1 MKSLILSRLW
11 MLIGIIILTTGQAW
25 AHTTGSTSGSTTTQ
39 KVFTSIKE
47 LRDGANGKSLSDVVI
62 QFEATNPATV
72 VAVMTKQ
79 DPDIEDKKFINS
91 FFIVDNKSSDGY
103 YYGLWVSP
111 NDIKDGYK
119 LPTDLAIGSKFTG
132 AIIGDYSEGTSG
144 IPYFGSIHKT
154 KNIDGTNYSTT
165 FHIDNTGVASA
176 DGTKPADYPFNE
188 VKDVYTIANNNPA
201 DGNTATASYG
211 KYLNTIIKVPGTIK
225 KASDNE
231 NNTEFYLVQDEK
243 TGTSKADM
251 NNRIY
256 FNSSQLEGINLD
268 DYVGTSGTFEGILVK
283 RNDSESKLIVL
294 KGDFFKVNK
303 IYLDENDAEGRVEYL
318 ASQGAFDGEVDVY
331 VHRTNLVNKAGAWNT
346 ICLPFDLT
354 KEEFKN
360 AFGCE
365 LTALAKPTTTSSE
378 TVQQWAGQVNEGVL
392 AFTKLPDTGLTI
404 KAGVPYL
411 MQASGMQTACLT
423 TIPGAENMEPET
435 LIGKESTYYTHIGE
449 KLISV
454 VPPYEVKASYSD
466 NIVNGDFY
474 FRGLYGRK
482 KYTEDADGKLTT
494 TLIAD
499 NGSQKYQYISTA
511 AGNYLKYLPS
521 GSSLQFNGM
530 RAYFYF
536 PNWNAANNNAAQ
548 AANNNTNAKIH
559 VAVMA
564 ASTTGIS
571 NIPAEEASKQAEVY
585 NLSGQRVDASYKGI
599 VVRNGR
605 KYLRK

>member
-1 MKSLILSRLW
+1 MKRLILSRLW
-11 MLIGIIILTTGQAW
+11 MLISIIILTTGQAW
-25 AHTTGSTSGSTTTQ
+25 AQTATTQ

-47 LRDGANGKSLSDVVI
+47 LRDGANGNSLSDVVI
-62 QFEATNPATV
+62 KFEATNPATV
-72 VAVMTKQ
+72 VAVMTKH

-318 ASQGAFDGEVDVY
+318 ASQGALDGEVDVY
-331 VHRTNLVNKAGAWNT
+331 VHRTKLVNNAGAWNT

-354 KEEFKN
+354 KEEFKT

-365 LTALAKPTTTSSE
+365 LTALAKPATSDE
-378 TVQQWAGQVNEGVL
+378 TVHQWTGQVSDKGVL
-392 AFTKLPDTGLTI
+392 AFTKLPDTDLTI

-411 MQASGMQTACLT
+411 MQASGTQTACLK

-435 LIGKESTYYTHIGE
+435 LMKQELTYYAPVGKKTITV
-449 KLISV
+449 KS
-454 VPPYEVKASYSD
+454 PYEVKASYSD

-474 FRGLYGRK
+474 FRGLYDRK

-494 TLIAD
+494 TLISD

-511 AGNYLKYLPS
+511 VGNYLKYLPD
-521 GSSLQFNGM
+521 GSTLQFNGM

-536 PNWNAANNNAAQ
+536 PNWSATNNNAAQ
-548 AANNNTNAKIH
+548 AASQNKDTNAKIH

-571 NIPAEEASKQAEVY
+571 NISAEEASKQAEVY

>member
-11 MLIGIIILTTGQAW
+11 LLIGIIVLTTGQAW
-25 AHTTGSTSGSTTTQ
+25 ALTTGATTTQ
-39 KVFTSIKE
+39 KVFTSIE
-47 LRDGANGKSLSDVVI
+47 QIRDVAQSNNQKHQDVVI
-62 QFEATNPATV
+62 QFDATNPAIV
-72 VAVMTKQ
+72 VAVMKHA
-79 DPDIEDKKFINS
+79 DPDIKDEKFINS
-91 FFIVDNKSSDGY
+91 FFIVDNSK
-103 YYGLWVSP
+103 YGLWVSP
-111 NDIKDGYK
+111 YNIDKGFS
-119 LPTDLAIGSKFTG
+119 LPSDLAVGSKITG
-132 AIIGDYSEGTSG
+132 SIIGDYNEGESG
-144 IPYFGSIHKT
+144 MVYFGAIHKT
-154 KNIDGTNYSTT
+154 KDIDGTTYKTSLTVD
-165 FHIDNTGVASA
+165 HSGEASA
-176 DGTKPADYPFNE
+176 DGTKPAVYPFTE
-188 VKDVYTIANNNPA
+188 VKDVYTIANNNPT

-225 KASDNE
+225 KASDKN
-231 NNTEFYLVQDEK
+231 NNTEFYLVQDEN
-243 TGTSKADM
+243 TGTSEADM
-251 NNRIY
+251 NKRIY
-256 FNSSQLEGINLD
+256 FNSSQLDGINLD

-283 RNDSESKLIVL
+283 RNKSESKLIVL

-303 IYLDENDAEGRVEYL
+303 IYLDENDEESRVQYL
-318 ASQGAFDGEVDVY
+318 VQQGALQDKVDVY
-331 VHRTNLVNKAGAWNT
+331 VHRTKLVNTDAWNT

-354 KEEFKN
+354 KGEFKT

-365 LTALAKPTTTSSE
+365 LTALAKPATSDE
-378 TVQQWAGQVNEGVL
+378 TDHQWAGQVNDKGVL
-392 AFTKLPDTGLTI
+392 AFTKLPDTELTI

-411 MQASGMQTACLT
+411 MQASGTQTACLK

-435 LIGKESTYYTHIGE
+435 LMKQESTYYAHIGE

-466 NIVNGDFY
+466 NIVNGDFF

-494 TLIAD
+494 TLISD

-521 GSSLQFNGM
+521 GSTLQFNGM

-536 PNWNAANNNAAQ
+536 PNWNAEYNNKAQ
-548 AANNNTNAKIH
+548 PASKNNNTNAKIH

-571 NIPAEEASKQAEVY
+571 NISAEEASKQAEVY

>member
-1 MKSLILSRLW
+1 
-11 MLIGIIILTTGQAW
+11 MLISIIILTTGQAW
-25 AHTTGSTSGSTTTQ
+25 AQTATTT

-47 LRDGANGKSLSDVVI
+47 LRDAAQTNSLKHDDVVVK
-62 QFEATNPATV
+62 FDDSNPTTV
-72 VAVMTKQ
+72 VAVMKHA
-79 DPDIEDKKFINS
+79 DPDIKADKFVNS
-91 FFIVDNKSSDGY
+91 FFIVNKGSDDN

-111 NDIKDGYK
+111 NGVYDKQLFSTWNLK
-119 LPTDLAIGSKFTG
+119 IGSKITG
-132 AIIGDYSEGTSG
+132 SIIGDYRENESG
-144 IPYFGSIHKT
+144 MPYFGSLVNSVKIGDVTYNTSLTVKR
-154 KNIDGTNYSTT
+154 DGEANETT
-165 FHIDNTGVASA
+165 E
-176 DGTKPADYPFNE
+176 ADYPYT
-188 VKDVYTIANNNPA
+188 VVTDVNTIAKNNA
-201 DGNTATASYG
+201 DGNTVNASYG
-211 KYLNTIIKVPGTIK
+211 PYLNTIIRVPGTIK
-225 KASDNE
+225 KGT
-231 NNTEFYLVQDEK
+231 NNEFYLVQKE
-243 TGTSKADM
+243 TTSTTDSQ
-251 NNRIY
+251 NRIY
-256 FNSSQLEGINLD
+256 FNSSQLDGINLD
-268 DYVGTSGTFEGILVK
+268 DYVGTSGTFEGILIK

-303 IYLDENDAEGRVEYL
+303 IYLDENDEEGRVQYL
-318 ASQGAFDGEVDVY
+318 VQQGALQDKVDVY
-331 VHRTNLVNKAGAWNT
+331 VHRTKLVNTDAWNT

-354 KEEFKN
+354 KGEFKT

-365 LTALAKPTTTSSE
+365 LTALAKPATSDD
-378 TVQQWAGQVNEGVL
+378 TDHQWAGQVNDKGVL
-392 AFTKLPDTGLTI
+392 AFTKLPDTELTI

-411 MQASGMQTACLT
+411 MQASGTQTACLT
-423 TIPGAENMEPET
+423 TISGAENMEPET
-435 LIGKESTYYTHIGE
+435 LMKQESTYYAPVGKKTITV
-449 KLISV
+449 KA
-454 VPPYEVKASYSD
+454 PYEVKASYND

-494 TLIAD
+494 TLISD

-511 AGNYLKYLPS
+511 AGNYLKYLPDNS
-521 GSSLQFNGM
+521 TLQFNGM

-548 AANNNTNAKIH
+548 AASKNNNNNAKIH

-571 NIPAEEASKQAEVY
+571 NISAEETSKQAEVY

>member
-25 AHTTGSTSGSTTTQ
+25 AQTATTQ

-72 VAVMTKQ
+72 VAVMTKH
-79 DPDIEDKKFINS
+79 DTDITDDDKFLNS
-91 FFIVDNKSSDGY
+91 FFIVNKGSDDN

-119 LPTDLAIGSKFTG
+119 LPTNLAIGSKFTG
-132 AIIGDYSEGTSG
+132 AIIGDYSEGTSKM
-144 IPYFGSIHKT
+144 PYFGSIHKT
-154 KNIDGTNYSTT
+154 KDIGGTNYSTT
-165 FHIDNTGVASA
+165 FDIDNTGVASA
-176 DGTKPADYPFNE
+176 DGTKPADYPFTE
-188 VKDVYTIANNNPA
+188 VKDVYTIANNSA
-201 DGNTATASYG
+201 GGNTATASYG

-225 KASDNE
+225 KGT
-231 NNTEFYLVQDEK
+231 NNEFYLVQNE
-243 TGTSKADM
+243 TTSTTDSQ
-251 NNRIY
+251 NRIY
-256 FNSSQLEGINLD
+256 FNSSQLDGINLD
-268 DYVGTSGTFEGILVK
+268 DYVGTSGIFEGILVK
-283 RNDSESKLIVL
+283 RNKSESKLIVL

-318 ASQGAFDGEVDVY
+318 VQQGAFDGEVDVY

-354 KEEFKN
+354 KEEFKT

-365 LTALAKPTTTSSE
+365 LIALAKPATSDKP
-378 TVQQWAGQVNEGVL
+378 VQPWAGQVSDKGVL
-392 AFTKLPDTGLTI
+392 AFTKLSDTDLTI

-411 MQASGMQTACLT
+411 VQASGEQTACLT
-423 TIPGAENMEPET
+423 TIQGSENMEPET
-435 LIGKESTYYTHIGE
+435 LMSKESTYYAHIGE

-454 VPPYEVKASYSD
+454 VPPYEVKASYND

-482 KYTEDADGKLTT
+482 KYAEDADGKLTT
-494 TLIAD
+494 TLISD

-521 GSSLQFNGM
+521 GSTLQFNGM

-536 PNWNAANNNAAQ
+536 PNWNAENNNAAQ
-548 AANNNTNAKIH
+548 AASKNNNTNAKIH

-571 NIPAEEASKQAEVY
+571 NISAEEASKQAEVY

-605 KYLRK
+605 KYLCK

>member
-11 MLIGIIILTTGQAW
+11 MLISIIILTTGQAW
-25 AHTTGSTSGSTTTQ
+25 AETTEPTTTQ
-39 KVFTSIKE
+39 KVFTSIKD
-47 LRDGANGKSLSDVVI
+47 LRDAAQTVTGKKLDDVVI
-62 QFEATNPATV
+62 KFEDSNPAIV
-72 VAVMTKQ
+72 VAVMTKH
-79 DPDIEDKKFINS
+79 DTDIKEDKKFIHS
-91 FFIVDNKSSDGY
+91 FFIVDKKSSDGY

-111 NDIKDGYK
+111 FDIKGYT

-132 AIIGDYSEGTSG
+132 LITGGYSEGTSG
-144 IPYFGSIHKT
+144 IPCLGYIRASKT
-154 KNIDGTNYSTT
+154 IDGTDYSTK
-165 FHIDNTGVASA
+165 FDIVEAS
-176 DGTKPADYPFNE
+176 GTYPVNKVE
-188 VKDVYTIANNNPA
+188 NVNTIANYNPE

-211 KYLNTIIKVPGTIK
+211 KYLNTIIQVPGTIK
-225 KASDNE
+225 KGTQGEYYLVKNE
-231 NNTEFYLVQDEK
+231 NTKCTDEK
-243 TGTSKADM
+243 
-251 NNRIY
+251 NRIY
-256 FNSSQLEGINLD
+256 FNSSQLDINLD

-283 RNDSESKLIVL
+283 RDGTYSKLIVL

-318 ASQGAFDGEVDVY
+318 ASQGALDGEVDVY
-331 VHRTNLVNKAGAWNT
+331 VHRTNLVNKVLGAWNT

-354 KEEFKN
+354 KEDFKK

-378 TVQQWAGQVNEGVL
+378 TAHQWAGQVSDKGVL
-392 AFTKLPDTGLTI
+392 SFTKLADTDLTI

-411 MQASGMQTACLT
+411 MQASGTQTKCLNT
-423 TIPGAENMEPET
+423 YEGSENMTPDV
-435 LIGKESTYYTHIGE
+435 LIGKETTYYAHVGE
-449 KLISV
+449 KTITV
-454 VPPYEVKASYSD
+454 NAPYEVKASYSD
-466 NIVNGDFY
+466 KIVNGEFY

-482 KYTEDADGKLTT
+482 KYKEDADGKLTT
-494 TLIAD
+494 TPISD

-511 AGNYLKYLPS
+511 AGNYLKYLRATS
-521 GSSLQFNGM
+521 TLQFNGM

-536 PNWNAANNNAAQ
+536 PNWNADNNNAAQ
-548 AANNNTNAKIH
+548 AASNNTNAKIH

-571 NIPAEEASKQAEVY
+571 NISAEEASKQAEVY

>member
-25 AHTTGSTSGSTTTQ
+25 AQTATTT

-72 VAVMTKQ
+72 VAVMTKH
-79 DPDIEDKKFINS
+79 DTDITDDDKFLNS
-91 FFIVDNKSSDGY
+91 FFIVNKGSDDN

-119 LPTDLAIGSKFTG
+119 LPTNLAIGSKFTG
-132 AIIGDYSEGTSG
+132 AIIGDYSEGTSK

-154 KNIDGTNYSTT
+154 KDIGGTNYSTT
-165 FHIDNTGVASA
+165 FDIDNTGVASA
-176 DGTKPADYPFNE
+176 DGTKPADYPFTE
-188 VKDVYTIANNNPA
+188 VKDVYTIANNSA
-201 DGNTATASYG
+201 GGNTATASYG

-225 KASDNE
+225 KGT
-231 NNTEFYLVQDEK
+231 NNEFYLVQNE
-243 TGTSKADM
+243 TTSTTDSQ
-251 NNRIY
+251 NRIY
-256 FNSSQLEGINLD
+256 FNSSQLDGINLD
-268 DYVGTSGTFEGILVK
+268 DYVGTSGIFEGILVK
-283 RNDSESKLIVL
+283 RNKSESKLIVL

-318 ASQGAFDGEVDVY
+318 VQQGALQDNVDVY

-365 LTALAKPTTTSSE
+365 LTALAKPATSDE
-378 TVQQWAGQVNEGVL
+378 TVHQWTGQVSDKGVL
-392 AFTKLPDTGLTI
+392 AFTKLPDTDLTI

-411 MQASGMQTACLT
+411 MQASGTQIACLK

-435 LIGKESTYYTHIGE
+435 FMGQESTYYAHIGE

-466 NIVNGDFY
+466 NIVNDDFY

-511 AGNYLKYLPS
+511 AGNYLKYLPKNS
-521 GSSLQFNGM
+521 TLQFNGM

-548 AANNNTNAKIH
+548 PASNGTNAKIH

-571 NIPAEEASKQAEVY
+571 NISAEEASKPAEVC

>member
-1 MKSLILSRLW
+1 MKSLILSRLR
-11 MLIGIIILTTGQAW
+11 MLISIIILTTGQAW
-25 AHTTGSTSGSTTTQ
+25 AQTATTQ

-47 LRDGANGKSLSDVVI
+47 LRDAAQTNGLKHDDVVVK
-62 QFEATNPATV
+62 FDDSNPTTV
-72 VAVMTKQ
+72 VAVMKHA
-79 DPDIEDKKFINS
+79 DPDIKDDKFVNS
-91 FFIVDNKSSDGY
+91 FFIVNKGSDNNF
-103 YYGLWVSP
+103 YGLWVSP
-111 NDIKDGYK
+111 NGVYDKQLFSTWNLK
-119 LPTDLAIGSKFTG
+119 IGSKITG
-132 AIIGDYSEGTSG
+132 SIIGDYRENESG
-144 IPYFGSIHKT
+144 MPYFGSLVNSVKIGDVT
-154 KNIDGTNYSTT
+154 YNTSLTVNRDDEANETT
-165 FHIDNTGVASA
+165 E
-176 DGTKPADYPFNE
+176 ADYPYT
-188 VKDVYTIANNNPA
+188 VVTDVNTIAKNNA
-201 DGNTATASYG
+201 GGNTATASYG
-211 KYLNTIIKVPGTIK
+211 PYLNTIIRVPGTIK
-225 KASDNE
+225 KGT
-231 NNTEFYLVQDEK
+231 NNEFYLVQNETTK
-243 TGTSKADM
+243 TDNES
-251 NNRIY
+251 NRIY
-256 FNSSQLEGINLD
+256 FNSSQLDGINLD

-283 RNDSESKLIVL
+283 RNQSESKLIVL

-318 ASQGAFDGEVDVY
+318 ASQGAFDDEVDVY
-331 VHRTNLVNKAGAWNT
+331 VHRTKLVNTDAWNT

-354 KEEFKN
+354 KEEFKT

-365 LTALAKPTTTSSE
+365 LTALAKPATSDE
-378 TVQQWAGQVNEGVL
+378 TVHQWTGQVSDKGVL
-392 AFTKLPDTGLTI
+392 AFTKLADTELAI

-411 MQASGMQTACLT
+411 MQASGMQTACLK

-435 LIGKESTYYTHIGE
+435 LMKQELTYYAPVGKKTITV
-449 KLISV
+449 KS
-454 VPPYEVKASYSD
+454 PYEVKASYSD

-494 TLIAD
+494 TLISD

-521 GSSLQFNGM
+521 GSTLQFNGM

-571 NIPAEEASKQAEVY
+571 NVSAEEVSKQAEVY

>member
-1 MKSLILSRLW
+1 

-25 AHTTGSTSGSTTTQ
+25 AQATGSTTTQ

-47 LRDGANGKSLSDVVI
+47 LRDGAQTISGKTLADVVI
-62 QFEATNPATV
+62 QFNEATV
-72 VAVMTKQ
+72 VAVMKNEDEKIKPTK
-79 DPDIEDKKFINS
+79 FVNS
-91 FFIVDNKSSDGY
+91 FFVVDNSN
-103 YYGLWVSP
+103 YGLWISP
-111 NDIKDGYK
+111 NDEKGK
-119 LPTDLAIGSKFTG
+119 NLFPEWNLAIGSKITG
-132 AIIGDYSEGTSG
+132 SIIGDYNEGEKG
-144 IPYFGSIHKT
+144 MPYFGSLL
-154 KNIDGTNYSTT
+154 NSVAIDGTSYQTT
-165 FHIDNTGVASA
+165 LTINRDGEAS
-176 DGTKPADYPFNE
+176 GTKKAVYPCTK
-188 VKDVYTIANNNPA
+188 VDDVNTIAKNNVA
-201 DGNTATASYG
+201 DGNTVNASYG
-211 KYLNTIIKVPGTIK
+211 PYLNTIIQVPGTIK
-225 KASDNE
+225 KGTQGE
-231 NNTEFYLVQDEK
+231 YYLVQDEN
-243 TGTSKADM
+243 TGTSTDYKDK
-251 NNRIY
+251 RIY
-256 FNSSQLEGINLD
+256 FSCSQLPNINID
-268 DYVGTSGTFEGILVK
+268 DYVGTSGTFEGILIK

-318 ASQGAFDGEVDVY
+318 ASQGALDAEVDVY

-354 KEEFKN
+354 KDEFYN

-365 LTALAKPTTTSSE
+365 LTALAKPKTTSSE
-378 TVQQWAGQVNEGVL
+378 TAQQWAGQVNDKGVL
-392 AFTKLPDTGLTI
+392 AFTKLPDTDLTI

-411 MQASGMQTACLT
+411 MQASGTQTYCLT
-423 TIPGAENMEPET
+423 TIPGAENMEPKT
-435 LIGKESTYYTHIGE
+435 LMGQESTYYAHIGE

-466 NIVNGDFY
+466 NIVNGDFF

-494 TLIAD
+494 TPIAD

-521 GSSLQFNGM
+521 GSTLQFNGM

-536 PNWNAANNNAAQ
+536 PNWSKDNNNAAQ
-548 AANNNTNAKIH
+548 PASKNNNTNAKIH

-571 NIPAEEASKQAEVY
+571 NISAEEASKQAEVY

>member
-1 MKSLILSRLW
+1 

-25 AHTTGSTSGSTTTQ
+25 AQTATTQ

-47 LRDGANGKSLSDVVI
+47 LRDAAQTNGLKHDDVVVK
-62 QFEATNPATV
+62 FDDSNPTTV
-72 VAVMTKQ
+72 VAVMKHA
-79 DPDIEDKKFINS
+79 DPDIKADKFVNS
-91 FFIVDNKSSDGY
+91 FFIVNKGSDNNF
-103 YYGLWVSP
+103 YGLWVSP
-111 NDIKDGYK
+111 NGVYDKQLFSTWNLK
-119 LPTDLAIGSKFTG
+119 IGSKITG
-132 AIIGDYSEGTSG
+132 SIIGDYRENESG
-144 IPYFGSIHKT
+144 MPYFGSLVNSVKIGDVT
-154 KNIDGTNYSTT
+154 YNTSLTVNRDDEANETT
-165 FHIDNTGVASA
+165 EAV
-176 DGTKPADYPFNE
+176 YPYTV
-188 VKDVYTIANNNPA
+188 VKDV
-201 DGNTATASYG
+201 NTVSSSYG
-211 KYLNTIIKVPGTIK
+211 PYLNTIIRVPGTIK
-225 KASDNE
+225 KGT
-231 NNTEFYLVQDEK
+231 NNEFYLVQKE
-243 TGTSKADM
+243 TTSTTDSQ
-251 NNRIY
+251 NRIY
-256 FNSSQLEGINLD
+256 FNSSQLDGINLD

-283 RNDSESKLIVL
+283 RIDSESKLIVL

-318 ASQGAFDGEVDVY
+318 VQQGALDGEVDVY
-331 VHRTNLVNKAGAWNT
+331 VHRTKLVNNAGAWNT

-354 KEEFKN
+354 KEEFKT

-365 LTALAKPTTTSSE
+365 LTALAKPATSDE
-378 TVQQWAGQVNEGVL
+378 TAQQWAGQVSDKGVL
-392 AFTKLPDTGLTI
+392 AFTKLADTELAI

-411 MQASGMQTACLT
+411 MQASGTQTACLK

-435 LIGKESTYYTHIGE
+435 LMKQELTYYA
-449 KLISV
+449 SV
-454 VPPYEVKASYSD
+454 GKKTITVKSPYEVKASYND
-466 NIVNGDFY
+466 DIVNGDFY
-474 FRGLYGRK
+474 YRGLYGRK
-482 KYTEDADGKLTT
+482 KYIDGSAT

-521 GSSLQFNGM
+521 GSTLQFNGM

-536 PNWNAANNNAAQ
+536 LNWNAANNNAAQ
-548 AANNNTNAKIH
+548 PANNNTNAKIH

-571 NIPAEEASKQAEVY
+571 NISAAEASKQAEVY

>member
-1 MKSLILSRLW
+1 
-11 MLIGIIILTTGQAW
+11 MLRNLG
-25 AHTTGSTSGSTTTQ
+25 
-39 KVFTSIKE
+39 
-47 LRDGANGKSLSDVVI
+47 
-62 QFEATNPATV
+62 NP
-72 VAVMTKQ
+72 K
-79 DPDIEDKKFINS
+79 
-91 FFIVDNKSSDGY
+91 
-103 YYGLWVSP
+103 
-111 NDIKDGYK
+111 
-119 LPTDLAIGSKFTG
+119 
-132 AIIGDYSEGTSG
+132 
-144 IPYFGSIHKT
+144 
-154 KNIDGTNYSTT
+154 
-165 FHIDNTGVASA
+165 
-176 DGTKPADYPFNE
+176 
-188 VKDVYTIANNNPA
+188 

-225 KASDNE
+225 KASDKN
-231 NNTEFYLVQDEK
+231 NNTEFYLVQDEN
-243 TGTSKADM
+243 TGTSEADM
-251 NNRIY
+251 NKRIY
-256 FNSSQLEGINLD
+256 FNSSQLDGINLD

-283 RNDSESKLIVL
+283 RNNSESKLIVL

-318 ASQGAFDGEVDVY
+318 ASQGALDAEVDVY

-354 KEEFKN
+354 KDEFYN

-365 LTALAKPTTTSSE
+365 LTALAKPKTTSSE
-378 TVQQWAGQVNEGVL
+378 TAQQWAGQVNEGVL
-392 AFTKLPDTGLTI
+392 AFTKLPDTELTI

-411 MQASGMQTACLT
+411 MQASGEQIKCTR
-423 TIPGAENMEPET
+423 TIKGSENKTPEE
-435 LIGKESTYYTHIGE
+435 LKADDPDYYAPVGKKTITVKS
-449 KLISV
+449 
-454 VPPYEVKASYSD
+454 PYEVKASYSD
-466 NIVNGDFY
+466 NIVNGDFF

-494 TLIAD
+494 TPIAD

-521 GSSLQFNGM
+521 GSTLQFNGM

-536 PNWNAANNNAAQ
+536 PNWSKDNNNAAQ
-548 AANNNTNAKIH
+548 AASKNNNTNAKIH

-571 NIPAEEASKQAEVY
+571 NISAEEASKQAEVY

>member
-11 MLIGIIILTTGQAW
+11 MLISIIILTTGQAW
-25 AHTTGSTSGSTTTQ
+25 AQKATTT

-47 LRDGANGKSLSDVVI
+47 LRDGANGKTLSDVVI
-62 QFEATNPATV
+62 KFDATNPATV
-72 VAVMTKQ
+72 VAVMTKH
-79 DPDIEDKKFINS
+79 DPNIKDDDKFINS
-91 FFIVDNKSSDGY
+91 FFIVNKGDDDS

-132 AIIGDYSEGTSG
+132 AIIGDYNEGTSG
-144 IPYFGSIHKT
+144 IPYFGSIHGT

-165 FHIDNTGVASA
+165 FDIDHSGEASA
-176 DGTKPADYPFNE
+176 DGTKPASYP
-188 VKDVYTIANNNPA
+188 VTPVDVNTIA
-201 DGNTATASYG
+201 ASYG
-211 KYLNTIIKVPGTIK
+211 PYLNTIIQVPGTIK
-225 KASDNE
+225 KGTQGE
-231 NNTEFYLVQDEK
+231 YYLVKDETTDWQDTK
-243 TGTSKADM
+243 
-251 NNRIY
+251 NRIY
-256 FNSSQLEGINLD
+256 FNSSQLDINLD
-268 DYVGTSGTFEGILVK
+268 DYVGTSGIFEGILIK

-318 ASQGAFDGEVDVY
+318 VQQGALKDKVDVY

-354 KEEFKN
+354 KDEFQT
-360 AFGCE
+360 AFGCT
-365 LTALAKPTTTSSE
+365 LTALAKPTTTSNE
-378 TVQQWAGQVNEGVL
+378 TAQQWAGQVSDKGVL
-392 AFTKLPDTGLTI
+392 AFTKLPDTDLTI
-404 KAGVPYL
+404 EAGVPYL
-411 MQASGMQTACLT
+411 MQASGTQTYCLT
-423 TIPGAENMEPET
+423 TIQGAENMEPET
-435 LIGKESTYYTHIGE
+435 LKKQVSTYYAHIGE

-454 VPPYEVKASYSD
+454 VPPYEVKASYND

-482 KYTEDADGKLTT
+482 KYIDGSAT
-494 TLIAD
+494 TLISD

-521 GSSLQFNGM
+521 GSTLQFNGM

-536 PNWNAANNNAAQ
+536 PNWNAENNNKAQ
-548 AANNNTNAKIH
+548 AASKNNNTNAKIH

-571 NIPAEEASKQAEVY
+571 NISAEEASKQAEVY

>member
-1 MKSLILSRLW
+1 MKRLILSRLW
-11 MLIGIIILTTGQAW
+11 MLISIIILTTGQAW
-25 AHTTGSTSGSTTTQ
+25 AKTPPTSQ

-47 LRDGANGKSLSDVVI
+47 LRDAAAGNTLSDVVI
-62 QFEATNPATV
+62 QFNESTNPATV
-72 VAVMTKQ
+72 VAVMTKH
-79 DPDIEDKKFINS
+79 DPDITEDEKFINS
-91 FFIVDNKSSDGY
+91 FFIVNKGDDNS

-111 NDIKDGYK
+111 NDIKDNYK

-144 IPYFGSIHKT
+144 IPYLGSIHKT
-154 KNIDGTNYSTT
+154 KNIDGTDYSTK
-165 FHIDNTGVASA
+165 FDIVEAS
-176 DGTKPADYPFNE
+176 GTYPVTE
-188 VKDVYTIANNNPA
+188 VKDVNTIANTNPE

-225 KASDNE
+225 KASNKD

-243 TGTSKADM
+243 TGTSKDDM
-251 NNRIY
+251 SNRIY
-256 FNSSQLEGINLD
+256 FNSSQLDGINLN

-283 RNDSESKLIVL
+283 RNKSESKLIVL
-294 KGDFFKVNK
+294 KDNFFKVNK
-303 IYLDENDAEGRVEYL
+303 IYLDENDEEGRVQYL
-318 ASQGAFDGEVDVY
+318 ASQGALDGEVDVY
-331 VHRTNLVNKAGAWNT
+331 VHRTKLVNNANAWNT

-354 KEEFKN
+354 QEQFKD

-365 LTALAKPTTTSSE
+365 LTALAKPTTTSDES
-378 TVQQWAGQVNEGVL
+378 VHQWEGQVNEGVL
-392 AFTKLPDTGLTI
+392 AFTKLADTDLTI

-411 MQASGMQTACLT
+411 IQASGTQTACLK
-423 TIPGAENMEPET
+423 TIQGSESMEPEA
-435 LIGKESTYYTHIGE
+435 LMKQESTYYAHIGE

-482 KYTEDADGKLTT
+482 KYVDGSTT

-499 NGSQKYQYISTA
+499 GGSQKYQYISTA
-511 AGNYLKYLPS
+511 TGSYLKYLPS
-521 GSSLQFNGM
+521 GSTLQFNGM

-536 PNWNAANNNAAQ
+536 PNWNATNNNAAASQ
-548 AANNNTNAKIH
+548 NNDTNAKIH

-571 NIPAEEASKQAEVY
+571 NISAEEASKQAEVY

>member
-25 AHTTGSTSGSTTTQ
+25 ALTTGATTTQ
-39 KVFTSIKE
+39 KVFTSIE
-47 LRDGANGKSLSDVVI
+47 QIRDVAQSNNQKHQDVVI
-62 QFEATNPATV
+62 QFDATNPAIV
-72 VAVMTKQ
+72 VAVMKHA
-79 DPDIEDKKFINS
+79 DPDIKDEKFINS
-91 FFIVDNKSSDGY
+91 FFIVDNSK
-103 YYGLWVSP
+103 YGLWVSP
-111 NDIKDGYK
+111 YNIDKGFS
-119 LPTDLAIGSKFTG
+119 LPSDLAVGSKITG
-132 AIIGDYSEGTSG
+132 SIIGDYNEGESG
-144 IPYFGSIHKT
+144 MVYFGAIHKT
-154 KNIDGTNYSTT
+154 KDIDGTTYKTSLTVD
-165 FHIDNTGVASA
+165 HSGEASA
-176 DGTKPADYPFNE
+176 DGTKPAVYPFTE
-188 VKDVYTIANNNPA
+188 VKDVYTIANNNPT

-225 KASDNE
+225 KASDKN
-231 NNTEFYLVQDEK
+231 NNTEFYLVQDEN
-243 TGTSKADM
+243 TGTSEADM
-251 NNRIY
+251 NKRIY
-256 FNSSQLEGINLD
+256 FNSSQLDGINLD

-283 RNDSESKLIVL
+283 RNKSESKLIVL

-318 ASQGAFDGEVDVY
+318 VQQGALKDKVDVY
-331 VHRTNLVNKAGAWNT
+331 VHRTNLVNKDGAWNT
-346 ICLPFDLT
+346 ISLPFDLT
-354 KEEFKN
+354 KGEFKT

-365 LTALAKPTTTSSE
+365 LTALAKPATSDE
-378 TVQQWAGQVNEGVL
+378 TNHQWVGQVNDKGVL
-392 AFTKLPDTGLTI
+392 AFTKLPDTELTI

-411 MQASGMQTACLT
+411 MQASGTQTACLK

-435 LIGKESTYYTHIGE
+435 LMKQESTYYAHIGE

-466 NIVNGDFY
+466 NIVNGDFF

-494 TLIAD
+494 TLISD

-511 AGNYLKYLPS
+511 VGNYLKYLPANS
-521 GSSLQFNGM
+521 PLQFNGM

-536 PNWNAANNNAAQ
+536 PNWNAEYNNKAQ
-548 AANNNTNAKIH
+548 PASKNNNTNAKIH

-571 NIPAEEASKQAEVY
+571 NISAEEASKQAEVY

>member
-1 MKSLILSRLW
+1 MKRLILSRLW

-25 AHTTGSTSGSTTTQ
+25 AQTTGSTTTT

-47 LRDGANGKSLSDVVI
+47 LRDAAQTNSLKHDDVVVK
-62 QFEATNPATV
+62 FDDSNPTTV
-72 VAVMTKQ
+72 VAVMKHA
-79 DPDIEDKKFINS
+79 DPDIKADKFVNS
-91 FFIVDNKSSDGY
+91 FFIVNKGSDNN

-111 NDIKDGYK
+111 NGVYDKQLFSTWNLK
-119 LPTDLAIGSKFTG
+119 IGSKITG
-132 AIIGDYSEGTSG
+132 SIIGDYRENESG
-144 IPYFGSIHKT
+144 MPYFGSLVNSVKIGDVTYNTSLTVKR
-154 KNIDGTNYSTT
+154 DGEANETT
-165 FHIDNTGVASA
+165 E
-176 DGTKPADYPFNE
+176 ADYPYT
-188 VKDVYTIANNNPA
+188 VVTDVNTIAKNNA
-201 DGNTATASYG
+201 GGNTATASYG
-211 KYLNTIIKVPGTIK
+211 PYLNTIIRVPGTIK
-225 KASDNE
+225 KGTNGE
-231 NNTEFYLVQDEK
+231 YYLVQDETTK
-243 TGTSKADM
+243 TDNES
-251 NNRIY
+251 NRIY
-256 FNSSQLEGINLD
+256 FNSSQLDGINLD

-283 RNDSESKLIVL
+283 RNGSESKLIVL

-318 ASQGAFDGEVDVY
+318 VQQGALKDKVDVY
-331 VHRTNLVNKAGAWNT
+331 VHRTNLVNNAGAWNT

-354 KEEFKN
+354 KGEFKT

-365 LTALAKPTTTSSE
+365 LTALAKPATSDE
-378 TVQQWAGQVNEGVL
+378 TDHQWAGQVNDKGVL
-392 AFTKLPDTGLTI
+392 AFTKLPDTELTI

-411 MQASGMQTACLT
+411 MQASGTQTACLK
-423 TIPGAENMEPET
+423 TIPGAENMEPEA
-435 LIGKESTYYTHIGE
+435 LMGKESTYYAHIGE

-466 NIVNGDFY
+466 NIVNGDFF

-494 TLIAD
+494 TLISD
-499 NGSQKYQYISTA
+499 GGSQKYQYISTA

-521 GSSLQFNGM
+521 GSTLQFNGM

-548 AANNNTNAKIH
+548 PASNGTNAKIH

-571 NIPAEEASKQAEVY
+571 NISAEEASKQAEVY

>member
-1 MKSLILSRLW
+1 MWLRPPP
-11 MLIGIIILTTGQAW
+11 
-25 AHTTGSTSGSTTTQ
+25 TSQ

-47 LRDGANGKSLSDVVI
+47 LRDAAQTNSLKHDDVVVK
-62 QFEATNPATV
+62 FDDSNPTTV
-72 VAVMTKQ
+72 VAVMKHA
-79 DPDIEDKKFINS
+79 DPDIKADKFVNS
-91 FFIVDNKSSDGY
+91 FFIVNKGSDNN

-111 NDIKDGYK
+111 NGVYDKQLFSTWNLK
-119 LPTDLAIGSKFTG
+119 IGSKITG
-132 AIIGDYSEGTSG
+132 SIIGDYRENESG
-144 IPYFGSIHKT
+144 MPYFGSLVNSVKIGDVTYNTSLTVKR
-154 KNIDGTNYSTT
+154 DGEANETT
-165 FHIDNTGVASA
+165 E
-176 DGTKPADYPFNE
+176 ADYPYT
-188 VKDVYTIANNNPA
+188 VVTDVNTIAKNNA
-201 DGNTATASYG
+201 GGNTATASYG
-211 KYLNTIIKVPGTIK
+211 PYLNTIIRVPGTIK
-225 KASDNE
+225 KGT
-231 NNTEFYLVQDEK
+231 NNEFYLVQNETTK
-243 TGTSKADM
+243 TDNES
-251 NNRIY
+251 NRIY
-256 FNSSQLEGINLD
+256 FNSSQLDGINLD

-283 RNDSESKLIVL
+283 RNQSESKLIVL

-318 ASQGAFDGEVDVY
+318 ASQGAFDDEVDVY
-331 VHRTNLVNKAGAWNT
+331 VHRTKLVNTDAWNT

-354 KEEFKN
+354 KEEFKA

-365 LTALAKPTTTSSE
+365 LIALAKPATSDE
-378 TVQQWAGQVNEGVL
+378 TAQQWAGQVSDKGVL
-392 AFTKLPDTGLTI
+392 AFTKLADTELTI

-411 MQASGMQTACLT
+411 MQASGEQIKCTR
-423 TIPGAENMEPET
+423 TINGSENKTPEE
-435 LIGKESTYYTHIGE
+435 LKADDPNYYAPVGKKTITVKS
-449 KLISV
+449 
-454 VPPYEVKASYSD
+454 PYEVKASWND
-466 NIVNGDFY
+466 DIVNGDFY

-482 KYTEDADGKLTT
+482 KYIDGSAT
-494 TLIAD
+494 TLISD

-521 GSSLQFNGM
+521 GSELQFNGM

-548 AANNNTNAKIH
+548 PASNGTNAKIH

-571 NIPAEEASKQAEVY
+571 NISAEEASKQAEVY

>member
-25 AHTTGSTSGSTTTQ
+25 AQTPPTSK
-39 KVFTSIKE
+39 KVFTSIFDIRNEAQSKTDKK
-47 LRDGANGKSLSDVVI
+47 LQDVVI
-62 QFEATNPATV
+62 RFDTTNPATV
-72 VAVMTKQ
+72 VAVMTKH
-79 DPDIEDKKFINS
+79 DTDITDDDKFLNS
-91 FFIVDNKSSDGY
+91 FFIVNKGSDDN

-119 LPTDLAIGSKFTG
+119 LPTNLAIGSKFTG
-132 AIIGDYSEGTSG
+132 AIIGDYSEGTSK
-144 IPYFGSIHKT
+144 IPYFGSIHET
-154 KNIDGTNYSTT
+154 KKIDGTNYSTT
-165 FHIDNTGVASA
+165 FDIDNTDVASA
-176 DGTKPADYPFNE
+176 DGTKPAVYPITP
-188 VKDVYTIANNNPA
+188 VTDVNTIAKNNDAN
-201 DGNTATASYG
+201 GNTVNASYG
-211 KYLNTIIKVPGTIK
+211 PYLNTIIQVPGTIK
-225 KASDNE
+225 KGT
-231 NNTEFYLVQDEK
+231 NNEFYLVQNETTKTTDE
-243 TGTSKADM
+243 S
-251 NNRIY
+251 NRIY
-256 FNSSQLEGINLD
+256 FNSSQLEGINLE

-283 RNDSESKLIVL
+283 RNKSESKLIVL

-318 ASQGAFDGEVDVY
+318 VQQGALQDKVDVY
-331 VHRTNLVNKAGAWNT
+331 VHRTKLVNNAGAWNT

-354 KEEFKN
+354 KEEFKT

-365 LTALAKPTTTSSE
+365 LTALAKPTTTSEE
-378 TVQQWAGQVNEGVL
+378 TDHQWVGQVSDKGVL
-392 AFTKLPDTGLTI
+392 AFTKLPDTELAI

-411 MQASGMQTACLT
+411 MQASGTQTACLT
-423 TIPGAENMEPET
+423 TIQGSENMEPET
-435 LIGKESTYYTHIGE
+435 LIGKESTYYAHIGE
-449 KLISV
+449 KFISV

-482 KYTEDADGKLTT
+482 KYTEDADGKLTA
-494 TLIAD
+494 TLISD

-536 PNWNAANNNAAQ
+536 PNWSAENNNAAQ
-548 AANNNTNAKIH
+548 AASKNNNTNAKIH

-571 NIPAEEASKQAEVY
+571 NISAEEASKQAEVF

>member
-1 MKSLILSRLW
+1 MKRLNLSRLW

-25 AHTTGSTSGSTTTQ
+25 AQTTQ
-39 KVFTSIKE
+39 VFTSIKE
-47 LRDGANGKSLSDVVI
+47 LRDAAAGKTLSDVVI
-62 QFEATNPATV
+62 KFDATNPATV
-72 VAVMTKQ
+72 VAVMTKH
-79 DPDIEDKKFINS
+79 DTDITDDEKFINS
-91 FFIVDNKSSDGY
+91 FFVVDNGN
-103 YYGLWVSP
+103 YGLWVSP

-154 KNIDGTNYSTT
+154 KNIDGTDYSTK
-165 FHIDNTGVASA
+165 FDIEHSGEASA
-176 DGTKPADYPFNE
+176 DGTKPAVYPITS
-188 VKDVYTIANNNPA
+188 VTDVNTIANNNVK
-201 DGNTATASYG
+201 DITKSSYG

-225 KASDNE
+225 KGTQGE
-231 NNTEFYLVQDEK
+231 YYLVQTENTYWTDK
-243 TGTSKADM
+243 K
-251 NNRIY
+251 NRIY
-256 FNSSQLEGINLD
+256 FNSSQLDINLD

-283 RNDSESKLIVL
+283 RNGTDSKLIVL
-294 KGDFFKVNK
+294 KGDFFKVSK
-303 IYLDENDAEGRVEYL
+303 IYLDENDEEGRVEYL
-318 ASQGAFDGEVDVY
+318 ASQGAFQDKVDVY
-331 VHRTNLVNKAGAWNT
+331 VHRTNLVNKVGAWNT

-354 KEEFKN
+354 KAQFKD

-365 LTALAKPTTTSSE
+365 LTALAKPTTNDESA
-378 TVQQWAGQVNEGVL
+378 QQWAGQVNEGVL
-392 AFTKLPDTGLTI
+392 AFTKLADTDLTI
-404 KAGVPYL
+404 TAGVPYL
-411 MQASGMQTACLT
+411 MQASGEQTCCT
-423 TIPGAENMEPET
+423 KTVRGSENMTPEELKT
-435 LIGKESTYYTHIGE
+435 EDANYYASVGKKTIT
-449 KLISV
+449 V
-454 VPPYEVKASYSD
+454 NAPYEVKASYSD
-466 NIVNGDFY
+466 NIVNGEFY

-494 TLIAD
+494 TSIAD

-521 GSSLQFNGM
+521 GSPLQFNGM

-548 AANNNTNAKIH
+548 PASNGTNAKIH

-571 NIPAEEASKQAEVY
+571 NISAEEASKQAEVY

-605 KYLRK
+605 KYLCK

>member
-1 MKSLILSRLW
+1 MKRLVLSRLW
-11 MLIGIIILTTGQAW
+11 MLISIIILTTGQAW
-25 AHTTGSTSGSTTTQ
+25 AQTATTQ
-39 KVFTSIKE
+39 KVFTSIE
-47 LRDGANGKSLSDVVI
+47 QIRDVAQSNNQKHQDVVI
-62 QFEATNPATV
+62 QFDATNPAIV
-72 VAVMTKQ
+72 VAVMKHA
-79 DPDIEDKKFINS
+79 DPDVKDEKFINS
-91 FFIVDNKSSDGY
+91 FFIVDNSN
-103 YYGLWVSP
+103 YGLWVSP
-111 NDIKDGYK
+111 YNIDKGFS
-119 LPTDLAIGSKFTG
+119 LPSDLAVGSKITG
-132 AIIGDYSEGTSG
+132 SIIGDYNEGESG
-144 IPYFGSIHKT
+144 MVYFGAIHKT
-154 KNIDGTNYSTT
+154 KDIDGTTYKTSLTVD
-165 FHIDNTGVASA
+165 HSGEASA
-176 DGTKPADYPFNE
+176 DGTKPADYPFTE

-225 KASDNE
+225 KASDKN
-231 NNTEFYLVQDEK
+231 NNTEFYLVQDEN
-243 TGTSKADM
+243 TGTSEADM
-251 NNRIY
+251 NKRIY
-256 FNSSQLEGINLD
+256 FNSSQLDGINLD

-283 RNDSESKLIVL
+283 RNKSESKLIVL
-294 KGDFFKVNK
+294 KGDFFKVNT

-331 VHRTNLVNKAGAWNT
+331 VHRTNLVNNAGAWNT

-354 KEEFKN
+354 KEDFKT

-365 LTALAKPTTTSSE
+365 LTALAKPTTSDE
-378 TVQQWAGQVNEGVL
+378 TAQQWAGQVSDKGVL
-392 AFTKLPDTGLTI
+392 AFTKLADTELTI

-411 MQASGMQTACLT
+411 MQASGTQTKCLNT
-423 TIPGAENMEPET
+423 FKGSEDMTPDV
-435 LIGKESTYYTHIGE
+435 LIGKETTYYAPVGKKTITV
-449 KLISV
+449 KS
-454 VPPYEVKASYSD
+454 PYEVKASYND
-466 NIVNGDFY
+466 DIVNGDFY

-482 KYTEDADGKLTT
+482 KYTDGTDGKLTT
-494 TLIAD
+494 TLISD

-521 GSSLQFNGM
+521 GSTLQFNGM

-548 AANNNTNAKIH
+548 PASNGTNAKIH

-571 NIPAEEASKQAEVY
+571 NISAEEASKQAEVY

>member
-1 MKSLILSRLW
+1 M
-11 MLIGIIILTTGQAW
+11 
-25 AHTTGSTSGSTTTQ
+25 
-39 KVFTSIKE
+39 
-47 LRDGANGKSLSDVVI
+47 
-62 QFEATNPATV
+62 
-72 VAVMTKQ
+72 
-79 DPDIEDKKFINS
+79 
-91 FFIVDNKSSDGY
+91 
-103 YYGLWVSP
+103 
-111 NDIKDGYK
+111 
-119 LPTDLAIGSKFTG
+119 
-132 AIIGDYSEGTSG
+132 
-144 IPYFGSIHKT
+144 PYFGSLVNSVKIGDVTYNTSLTVKR
-154 KNIDGTNYSTT
+154 DGEANETT
-165 FHIDNTGVASA
+165 E
-176 DGTKPADYPFNE
+176 ADYPYT
-188 VKDVYTIANNNPA
+188 VVTDVNTIAKNNA
-201 DGNTATASYG
+201 GGNTATASYG
-211 KYLNTIIKVPGTIK
+211 PYLNTIIRVPGTIK
-225 KASDNE
+225 KGT
-231 NNTEFYLVQDEK
+231 NNEFYLVQNETTK
-243 TGTSKADM
+243 TDNES
-251 NNRIY
+251 NRIY
-256 FNSSQLEGINLD
+256 FNSSQLDGINLD

-283 RNDSESKLIVL
+283 RNQSESKLIVL

-318 ASQGAFDGEVDVY
+318 VQQGALQDNVDVY
-331 VHRTNLVNKAGAWNT
+331 VHRTNLVNNAGAWNT

-354 KEEFKN
+354 KEDFKT

-378 TVQQWAGQVNEGVL
+378 TAQQWVGQVNNGVL

-404 KAGVPYL
+404 KSGVPYL

-435 LIGKESTYYTHIGE
+435 LMSKESTYYAHIGE

-454 VPPYEVKASYSD
+454 VPPYEVKASYND

-482 KYTEDADGKLTT
+482 KYIDGSAT
-494 TLIAD
+494 TLISD

-521 GSSLQFNGM
+521 GSTLQFNGM

-548 AANNNTNAKIH
+548 PASNGANAKIH

-571 NIPAEEASKQAEVY
+571 NISAEEASKQAEVY

>member
-25 AHTTGSTSGSTTTQ
+25 AQTATTT

-72 VAVMTKQ
+72 VAVMTKH
-79 DPDIEDKKFINS
+79 DTDITDDDKFLNS
-91 FFIVDNKSSDGY
+91 FFIVNKGSDDN

-119 LPTDLAIGSKFTG
+119 LPTNLAIGSKFTG
-132 AIIGDYSEGTSG
+132 AIIGDYSEGTSK

-154 KNIDGTNYSTT
+154 KDIGGTNYSTT
-165 FHIDNTGVASA
+165 FDIDNTGVASA
-176 DGTKPADYPFNE
+176 DGTKPADYPFTE
-188 VKDVYTIANNNPA
+188 VKDVYTIANNSA
-201 DGNTATASYG
+201 GGNTATASYG

-225 KASDNE
+225 KGT
-231 NNTEFYLVQDEK
+231 NNEFYLVQNE
-243 TGTSKADM
+243 TTSTTDSQ
-251 NNRIY
+251 NRIY
-256 FNSSQLEGINLD
+256 FNSSQLDGINLD
-268 DYVGTSGTFEGILVK
+268 DYVGTSGIFEGILVK
-283 RNDSESKLIVL
+283 RNKSESKLIVL

-318 ASQGAFDGEVDVY
+318 VQQGALQDKVDVY
-331 VHRTNLVNKAGAWNT
+331 VHRTKLVNNAGAWNT

-354 KEEFKN
+354 KEEFKT

-365 LTALAKPTTTSSE
+365 LTALAKPATSDE
-378 TVQQWAGQVNEGVL
+378 TVHQWTGQVSDKGVL
-392 AFTKLPDTGLTI
+392 AFTKLPDTDLTI

-411 MQASGMQTACLT
+411 MQASGTQTYCLT
-423 TIPGAENMEPET
+423 TIQGAENMEPET
-435 LIGKESTYYTHIGE
+435 LMGQESTYYAHIGE
-449 KLISV
+449 ELISV

-511 AGNYLKYLPS
+511 AGNYLKYLPAT
-521 GSSLQFNGM
+521 SSLQFNGM

-548 AANNNTNAKIH
+548 AASKNNNTNAKIH

-571 NIPAEEASKQAEVY
+571 NISAEEASKQAEVY

>member
-25 AHTTGSTSGSTTTQ
+25 AQTATTQ

-72 VAVMTKQ
+72 VAVMTKH
-79 DPDIEDKKFINS
+79 DTDITDDDKFLNS
-91 FFIVDNKSSDGY
+91 FFIVNKGSDDN

-119 LPTDLAIGSKFTG
+119 LPTNLAIGSKFTG
-132 AIIGDYSEGTSG
+132 AIIGDYSEGTSKM
-144 IPYFGSIHKT
+144 PYFGSIHKT
-154 KNIDGTNYSTT
+154 KDIGGTNYSTT
-165 FHIDNTGVASA
+165 FDIDNTGVASA
-176 DGTKPADYPFNE
+176 DGTKPADYPFTE
-188 VKDVYTIANNNPA
+188 VKDVYTIANNSA
-201 DGNTATASYG
+201 GGNTATASYG

-225 KASDNE
+225 KGT
-231 NNTEFYLVQDEK
+231 NNEFYLVQNE
-243 TGTSKADM
+243 TTSTTDSQ
-251 NNRIY
+251 NRIY
-256 FNSSQLEGINLD
+256 FNSSQLDGINLD
-268 DYVGTSGTFEGILVK
+268 DYVGTSGIFEGILVK
-283 RNDSESKLIVL
+283 RNKSESKLIVL

-318 ASQGAFDGEVDVY
+318 VQQGAFDGEVDVY

-354 KEEFKN
+354 KEEFKT

-365 LTALAKPTTTSSE
+365 LIALAKPATSDKP
-378 TVQQWAGQVNEGVL
+378 VQPWAGQVSDKGVL
-392 AFTKLPDTGLTI
+392 AFTKLSDTDLTI

-411 MQASGMQTACLT
+411 VQASGEQTACLT
-423 TIPGAENMEPET
+423 TIQGSENMEPET
-435 LIGKESTYYTHIGE
+435 LMGQESTYYAPVGKKTITV
-449 KLISV
+449 KS
-454 VPPYEVKASYSD
+454 PYEVKVSYSD

-494 TLIAD
+494 TLISD

-521 GSSLQFNGM
+521 GSTLQFNGM

-536 PNWNAANNNAAQ
+536 PNWNAENNNKAQ
-548 AANNNTNAKIH
+548 AASKNNNTNAKIH

-571 NIPAEEASKQAEVY
+571 NISAEEASKQAEVY

-605 KYLRK
+605 KYLCK

>member
-1 MKSLILSRLW
+1 MKRLILSRLW

-47 LRDGANGKSLSDVVI
+47 LRDAAQTNGLKHDDEVVK
-62 QFEATNPATV
+62 FDDSNPTTV
-72 VAVMTKQ
+72 VAVMKHA
-79 DPDIEDKKFINS
+79 DPDIKDDKFVNS
-91 FFIVDNKSSDGY
+91 FFIVNKGSDNNF
-103 YYGLWVSP
+103 YGLWVSP
-111 NDIKDGYK
+111 NGVYDKQLFSTWNLK
-119 LPTDLAIGSKFTG
+119 IGSKITG
-132 AIIGDYSEGTSG
+132 SIIGDYRENESG
-144 IPYFGSIHKT
+144 MPYFGSLVNSVKIGDVT
-154 KNIDGTNYSTT
+154 YNTSLTVNRDDEANETT
-165 FHIDNTGVASA
+165 EAV
-176 DGTKPADYPFNE
+176 YPYTV
-188 VKDVYTIANNNPA
+188 VKDV
-201 DGNTATASYG
+201 NTVSSSYG
-211 KYLNTIIKVPGTIK
+211 PYLNTIIRVPGTIK
-225 KASDNE
+225 KGT
-231 NNTEFYLVQDEK
+231 NNEFYLVQNETTKTTDE
-243 TGTSKADM
+243 S
-251 NNRIY
+251 NRIY
-256 FNSSQLEGINLD
+256 FNSSQLDGINLD

-283 RNDSESKLIVL
+283 RIDSESKLIVL

-318 ASQGAFDGEVDVY
+318 VQQGAFDGEVDVY
-331 VHRTNLVNKAGAWNT
+331 VHRTKLVNNAGAWNT

-354 KEEFKN
+354 KEEFKT

-365 LTALAKPTTTSSE
+365 LTALAKPATSDE
-378 TVQQWAGQVNEGVL
+378 TAQQWAGQVSDKGVL
-392 AFTKLPDTGLTI
+392 AFTKLADTELAI

-411 MQASGMQTACLT
+411 MQASGTQTACLK

-435 LIGKESTYYTHIGE
+435 LMKQELTYYAPVGKKTITV
-449 KLISV
+449 KS
-454 VPPYEVKASYSD
+454 PYEVKASYSD

-482 KYTEDADGKLTT
+482 KYTDGTDGKLTT
-494 TLIAD
+494 TLISD

-511 AGNYLKYLPS
+511 AGNYLKYLPF
-521 GSSLQFNGM
+521 GSTLQFNGM

-548 AANNNTNAKIH
+548 PASNGTNAKIH

-571 NIPAEEASKQAEVY
+571 NISAEEASKPAEVC

>member
-1 MKSLILSRLW
+1 

-25 AHTTGSTSGSTTTQ
+25 AQKAGATTTQ

-47 LRDGANGKSLSDVVI
+47 LRDAAQTNGLKHDDVVVK
-62 QFEATNPATV
+62 FDDSNPTTV
-72 VAVMTKQ
+72 VAVMKHA
-79 DPDIEDKKFINS
+79 DPDIKDDKFVNS
-91 FFIVDNKSSDGY
+91 FFIVNKGSDNND
-103 YYGLWVSP
+103 YGLWVSP
-111 NDIKDGYK
+111 NGVYDEQLFSTWNLK
-119 LPTDLAIGSKFTG
+119 IGSQITG
-132 AIIGDYSEGTSG
+132 YIIGDYRENESG
-144 IPYFGSIHKT
+144 MPYFGSLVNSVKIGDVT
-154 KNIDGTNYSTT
+154 YNTSLTVNRKNEANETT
-165 FHIDNTGVASA
+165 EAVYPYTEVADVNTVSS
-176 DGTKPADYPFNE
+176 
-188 VKDVYTIANNNPA
+188 
-201 DGNTATASYG
+201 SYG

-225 KASDNE
+225 KGT
-231 NNTEFYLVQDEK
+231 NNEFYLVKNETTKTTDE
-243 TGTSKADM
+243 S
-251 NNRIY
+251 NRIY

-283 RNDSESKLIVL
+283 RKKSESKLIVL

-354 KEEFKN
+354 KEEFNN

-411 MQASGMQTACLT
+411 MQASGTQKYCLA
-423 TIPGAENMEPET
+423 TIQGAESMEPET
-435 LIGKESTYYTHIGE
+435 LIGKESTYYAHIGE
-449 KLISV
+449 KLITV

-494 TLIAD
+494 TPISD

-536 PNWNAANNNAAQ
+536 PNWSAENNNAAQ
-548 AANNNTNAKIH
+548 AASKNNNTNAKIH

-571 NIPAEEASKQAEVY
+571 NISAAEASKQAEVY

>member
-39 KVFTSIKE
+39 KVFTSIE
-47 LRDGANGKSLSDVVI
+47 QIRDVAQSNNQKHQDVVI
-62 QFEATNPATV
+62 QFDAKNPAIV
-72 VAVMTKQ
+72 VAVMKHA
-79 DPDIEDKKFINS
+79 DPDIKNEKFINS
-91 FFIVDNKSSDGY
+91 FFIVDNSK
-103 YYGLWVSP
+103 YGLWVSP
-111 NDIKDGYK
+111 YNIDKGFS
-119 LPTDLAIGSKFTG
+119 LPSDLAVGSKITG
-132 AIIGDYSEGTSG
+132 SIIGDYNEGESG
-144 IPYFGSIHKT
+144 MVYFGAIHET
-154 KNIDGTNYSTT
+154 KDIDGTTYKTSLTVD
-165 FHIDNTGVASA
+165 HSGEASA
-176 DGTKPADYPFNE
+176 DGTKPAVYPFTE
-188 VKDVYTIANNNPA
+188 VKDVYTIANNNPD

-225 KASDNE
+225 KGT
-231 NNTEFYLVQDEK
+231 NNEFYLVQNE
-243 TGTSKADM
+243 TTSTTDSQ
-251 NNRIY
+251 NRIY
-256 FNSSQLEGINLD
+256 FNSSQLDGINLD
-268 DYVGTSGTFEGILVK
+268 DYVGTSGIFEGILVK
-283 RNDSESKLIVL
+283 RNKSESKLIVL

-318 ASQGAFDGEVDVY
+318 VQQGALQDKVDVY
-331 VHRTNLVNKAGAWNT
+331 VHRTKLVNNAGAWNT

-354 KEEFKN
+354 KEEFKT

-365 LTALAKPTTTSSE
+365 LIALAKPATSDE
-378 TVQQWAGQVNEGVL
+378 TVQPWAGQVSDKGVL
-392 AFTKLPDTGLTI
+392 AFTKLPDTDLTI

-411 MQASGMQTACLT
+411 MQASGTQTYCLT
-423 TIPGAENMEPET
+423 TIQGAENMEPET
-435 LIGKESTYYTHIGE
+435 LMGQESTYYAHIGE

-511 AGNYLKYLPS
+511 AGNYLKYLPKNS
-521 GSSLQFNGM
+521 TLQFNGM

-548 AANNNTNAKIH
+548 PANNNTNAKIH

-571 NIPAEEASKQAEVY
+571 NISAEEASKPAEVC

>member
-25 AHTTGSTSGSTTTQ
+25 AQTTGATTTQ
-39 KVFTSIKE
+39 RVFTSIE
-47 LRDGANGKSLSDVVI
+47 QIRDVAQSNNQKHQDVVI
-62 QFEATNPATV
+62 QFDATNPAIV
-72 VAVMTKQ
+72 VAVMKHAN
-79 DPDIEDKKFINS
+79 PDIKDEKFINS
-91 FFIVDNKSSDGY
+91 FFIVDNSK
-103 YYGLWVSP
+103 YGLWVSP
-111 NDIKDGYK
+111 YNIDKGFS
-119 LPTDLAIGSKFTG
+119 LPSDLAVGSKITG
-132 AIIGDYSEGTSG
+132 SIIGDYNEGESG
-144 IPYFGSIHKT
+144 MVYFGAIHKT
-154 KNIDGTNYSTT
+154 KDIDGTTYKTSLTVD
-165 FHIDNTGVASA
+165 HSGEASA
-176 DGTKPADYPFNE
+176 DGTKPAVYPFTE
-188 VKDVYTIANNNPA
+188 VKDVYTIANNNPT

-225 KASDNE
+225 KASDKN
-231 NNTEFYLVQDEK
+231 NNTEFYLVQDEN
-243 TGTSKADM
+243 TGTSEADM
-251 NNRIY
+251 NKRIY
-256 FNSSQLEGINLD
+256 FNSSQLDGINLD

-283 RNDSESKLIVL
+283 RNKSESKLIVL

-318 ASQGAFDGEVDVY
+318 VQQGALKDKVDVY
-331 VHRTNLVNKAGAWNT
+331 VHRTNLVNKDGAWNT

-354 KEEFKN
+354 KNEFYN

-365 LTALAKPTTTSSE
+365 LTALAKPKTTSSE
-378 TVQQWAGQVNEGVL
+378 TAQQLVGQINNGVL
-392 AFTKLPDTGLTI
+392 AFTKLTDLTI

-411 MQASGMQTACLT
+411 MQASGTQTACLK
-423 TIPGAENMEPET
+423 TILGAENMEPET
-435 LIGKESTYYTHIGE
+435 LMGQESTYYAHIGE

-454 VPPYEVKASYSD
+454 VPPYEVKASYND

-482 KYTEDADGKLTT
+482 KYTDGTDGKLTT
-494 TLIAD
+494 TLISE

-511 AGNYLKYLPS
+511 VGNYLKYLPS
-521 GSSLQFNGM
+521 GSTLQFNGM

-536 PNWNAANNNAAQ
+536 PNWSKDNNNAAQ
-548 AANNNTNAKIH
+548 AASKNNNTNAKIH

-571 NIPAEEASKQAEVY
+571 NISAEEASKQAEVY

>member
-25 AHTTGSTSGSTTTQ
+25 AKTPPTSQ

-47 LRDGANGKSLSDVVI
+47 LRDAAAGNTLSDVVI
-62 QFEATNPATV
+62 QFESTNPATV
-72 VAVMTKQ
+72 VAVMTKH
-79 DPDIEDKKFINS
+79 DPDIEDKKFIKS
-91 FFIVDNKSSDGY
+91 FFIVDKKSSDGY

-111 NDIKDGYK
+111 FDIKGYT

-132 AIIGDYSEGTSG
+132 LITGGYSEGTSG
-144 IPYFGSIHKT
+144 IPCLGYIRASKT
-154 KNIDGTNYSTT
+154 IDGTDYSTK
-165 FHIDNTGVASA
+165 FDIVEAS
-176 DGTKPADYPFNE
+176 GTYPVTE
-188 VKDVYTIANNNPA
+188 VENVNTIANNNPK

-211 KYLNTIIKVPGTIK
+211 KYLNTIIKVKGTIK
-225 KASDNE
+225 KGTQGEYYLVKNE
-231 NNTEFYLVQDEK
+231 NTKCTDEK
-243 TGTSKADM
+243 
-251 NNRIY
+251 NRIY
-256 FNSSQLEGINLD
+256 FNSSQLDINLD

-283 RNDSESKLIVL
+283 RDGTYSKLIVL

-303 IYLDENDAEGRVEYL
+303 IYLDENDEEGRVEYL
-318 ASQGAFDGEVDVY
+318 ASQGALDGEVDVY
-331 VHRTNLVNKAGAWNT
+331 VHRTNLVNNAGAWNT

-354 KEEFKN
+354 KEQFKD

-365 LTALAKPTTTSSE
+365 LTALAKPTTSDESA
-378 TVQQWAGQVNEGVL
+378 QQWAGQVSDKGVL
-392 AFTKLPDTGLTI
+392 SFTKLADTDLTI

-411 MQASGMQTACLT
+411 MQASGTQAYCTKTILGSENKTPEDLKTADPKYYASVGKK
-423 TIPGAENMEPET
+423 TIT
-435 LIGKESTYYTHIGE
+435 VKS
-449 KLISV
+449 
-454 VPPYEVKASYSD
+454 PYEVKASYND
-466 NIVNGDFY
+466 DIVNGEFY

-482 KYTEDADGKLTT
+482 KYVDGSTK

-499 NGSQKYQYISTA
+499 GGSQKYQYISTA
-511 AGNYLKYLPS
+511 TGNYLKYLPATS
-521 GSSLQFNGM
+521 TLQFNGM

-536 PNWNAANNNAAQ
+536 PNWNKDNNKAASND
-548 AANNNTNAKIH
+548 TNAKIH

-571 NIPAEEASKQAEVY
+571 NISAEEASKQAEVY